1 MIAGAVGNRGSLRRR
16 RTVIRQPLQ
25 RGVYLFLVDGL
36 ILNVVEKQLRK
47 QGAKRLCRRI
57 ITVCGQRDRLPSG
70 GFQLCSRNADFQCN
84 AAAERF
90 QSEQYAGIADD
101 HATSGERMKLF
112 G

>member
-70 GFQLCSRNADFQCN
+70 DFSCAAGMQISSATLLRSVSRVNSMPGLQTIMLPVV
-84 AAAERF
+84 
-90 QSEQYAGIADD
+90 SV
-101 HATSGERMKLF
+101 
-112 G
+112 